1 MSEILISTNLT
12 CDASVLSHT
21 GVSLNHIQ
29 TFSHL
34 LLDFT
39 ITPLYLLRFALFFCS
54 VSLHLVYP
62 PACCCRIH
70 IIYTLVLH
78 FNNQFWVYHMMVDDC
93 SRNHVLYTP
102 PPFPTDSN
110 GLSPDPANSDGLSWT
125 DSPSD
130 FQWIPSDLTKF
141 RCLSSPSPVKVQWNR
156 KASDWPDWPVRW
168 MSVGLL
174 TVLEAENRQNVLS
187 VKSDGLLTDFQWT

>member
-1 MSEILISTNLT
+1 MQI
-12 CDASVLSHT
+12 
-21 GVSLNHIQ
+21 
-29 TFSHL
+29 SHL
-34 LLDFT
+34 LVLFLHHCCDWDGCRDWKQLSST
-39 ITPLYLLRFALFFCS
+39 VGNSLLEFLSFGKVQFSLPRFSC
-54 VSLHLVYP
+54 HLM
-62 PACCCRIH
+62 
-70 IIYTLVLH
+70 H
-78 FNNQFWVYHMMVDDC
+78 F
-93 SRNHVLYTP
+93 SVLYTP